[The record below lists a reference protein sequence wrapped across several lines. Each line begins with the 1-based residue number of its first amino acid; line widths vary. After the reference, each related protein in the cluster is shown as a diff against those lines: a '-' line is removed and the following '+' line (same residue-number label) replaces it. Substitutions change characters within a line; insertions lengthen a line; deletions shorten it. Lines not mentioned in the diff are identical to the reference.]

1 MGKVTGHWAGLKI
14 KENTIP
20 VKFSSEISK

>member
-1 MGKVTGHWAGLKI
+1 MGTGHWAGLKI

-20 VKFSSEISK
+20 VKVSLELSK